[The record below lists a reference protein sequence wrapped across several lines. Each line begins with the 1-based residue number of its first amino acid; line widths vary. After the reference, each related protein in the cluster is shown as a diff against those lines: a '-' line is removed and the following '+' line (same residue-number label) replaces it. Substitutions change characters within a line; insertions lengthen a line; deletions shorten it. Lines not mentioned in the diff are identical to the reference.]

1 MRTKFKIKLVII
13 FGIIA
18 TLMLFVIPFFLPKE
32 VENNKTFVTIYFIIF
47 LSFVGWS
54 NYTGEKIE
62 KMSIDE
68 KRDEKIKELLK

>member
-32 VENNKTFVTIYFIIF
+32 VENNKTFATIYFIIF

>member
-1 MRTKFKIKLVII
+1 MRTKFKIKLVIT

-18 TLMLFVIPFFLPKE
+18 TLMLFVVPFFLPKE
-32 VENNKTFVTIYFIIF
+32 VENNKTFTTIYFIIF